1 MASLGAHYFLME
13 RLKERLLERFFKSR
27 SSNGSKAGFIRC
39 FMMIYW
45 PPHATLHSFWH
56 SRGWSG
62 LYRVIK
68 AVIPSAA
75 MVVIAY
81 RMRCRGDVL
90 PPPPMREHG
99 CRYMPSSVVMVLEFH
114 SEAGEF
120 H

>member
-1 MASLGAHYFLME
+1 MGA
-13 RLKERLLERFFKSR
+13 
-27 SSNGSKAGFIRC
+27 GPGFIRC

-81 RMRCRGDVL
+81 RMRRRRCVSMATVTTGAWRGIDTL
-90 PPPPMREHG
+90 RDG
-99 CRYMPSSVVMVLEFH
+99 NKS
-114 SEAGEF
+114 
-120 H
+120 